1 MDIRFDV
8 SFHDETGG
16 FVARWDDTSGGGACT
31 QGESIAD
38 LETMPRDAVGGYL
51 AEGGKPLRTQR
62 HFVED
67 PMLVLAGNCRGTRTE
82 KKLRRHYVVRALWR
96 CVRRVHNA

>member
-8 SFHDETGG
+8 SSCNETGG
-16 FVARWDDTSGGGACT
+16 FVARWDDPGGGGICT

-38 LETMPRDAVGGYL
+38 LETMLRDAVAGYF
-51 AEGGKPLRTQR
+51 ADKEKPTRIQL

-67 PMLVLAGNCRGTRTE
+67 PQLVMA
-82 KKLRRHYVVRALWR
+82 
-96 CVRRVHNA
+96 

>member
-8 SFHDETGG
+8 TPCDESGG
-16 FVARWDDTSGGGACT
+16 FVARWDDPVGGGICT

-38 LETMPRDAVGGYL
+38 LEGMVRDAVEAYF
-51 AEGGKPLRTQR
+51 AEGGKPSRIQL

-67 PMLVLAGNCRGTRTE
+67 PLLVVA
-82 KKLRRHYVVRALWR
+82 
-96 CVRRVHNA
+96 

>member
-8 SFHDETGG
+8 TPCDESGG
-16 FVARWDDTSGGGACT
+16 FVARWDDPVGGGICT

-38 LETMPRDAVGGYL
+38 LEGMVRDAVEAYF
-51 AEGGKPLRTQR
+51 AEGGMPLRVHL

-67 PMLVLAGNCRGTRTE
+67 PLLVVT
-82 KKLRRHYVVRALWR
+82 
-96 CVRRVHNA
+96 

>member
-8 SFHDETGG
+8 SPCDDTGG
-16 FVARWDDTSGGGACT
+16 FVARWDDPVGGGMCT

-38 LETMPRDAVGGYL
+38 LEAMVRDAVEGYF
-51 AEGGKPLRTQR
+51 ATGAKPRRIQL

-67 PMLVLAGNCRGTRTE
+67 PLLVLA
-82 KKLRRHYVVRALWR
+82 
-96 CVRRVHNA
+96 